1 MASRADWEKRVAEWK
16 RSGLT
21 AEVFAAQRGFKPG
34 TLLWW
39 SSTLRRPATRV
50 GRRAADVGFA
60 RVVAVDDDGASAR
73 PVEPSALEIVLASGR
88 VVRVRRGFD
97 AAVLRELLSALE
109 AS

>member
-1 MASRADWEKRVAEWK
+1 MASRAEWEKHVTEWK

-21 AEVFAAQRGFKPG
+21 SGAFAARRGLNPR

-39 SSTLRRPATRV
+39 SSTLRCPAARNV
-50 GRRAADVGFA
+50 RRAAEVGFA
-60 RVVAVDDDGASAR
+60 RVMAVDDAAAR
-73 PVEPSALEIVLASGR
+73 SVEPAALELVLASGR

-97 AAVLRELLSALE
+97 ATALRELLSALE